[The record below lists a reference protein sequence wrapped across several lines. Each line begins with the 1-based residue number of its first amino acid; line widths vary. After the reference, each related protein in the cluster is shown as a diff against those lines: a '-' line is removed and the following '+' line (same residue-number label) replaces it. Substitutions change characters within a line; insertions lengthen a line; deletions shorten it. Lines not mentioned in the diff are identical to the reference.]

1 MARRLRIQFAGAR
14 YHVINRGNLQH
25 DVFATGGAIASFIR
39 TLQAAVGRFR
49 WRLHAFVVMRNHFHL
64 ALATPEPNLVA
75 GMHWLQSTFAVRL
88 TRFHRQHGHVFQ
100 GRYRSLL
107 IEDDAHLARVC
118 DYIHLNPVRAG
129 VLGVERL
136 RDYRASSLWHWLRGR
151 APGWLDGEGWLA
163 EAGLGGVED
172 PWARYLERL
181 RALTHPQAVDERTE
195 PGAFSRGWAIGTE
208 GWRRAL
214 AREYRH
220 LALAPEMSAAEIR
233 ELREARWRAA
243 LEEALARQGRQ
254 AHELAL
260 AAKGAPWK
268 LELARD
274 LRVNAAVP
282 HAWIAAQ
289 LRMGTPSSLRAN
301 LSRRAIRI
309 AVEGE
314 WPRSAVGRVD
324 HPVGSTISGLTP
336 SIRDPGRNPAV

>member
-1 MARRLRIQFAGAR
+1 MAWGREGRFAAGMARRLRIQFAGAR

-25 DVFATGGAIASFIR
+25 DVFATGGAIASFVR
-39 TLQAAVGRFR
+39 TLQAAVGRFQ

-100 GRYRSLL
+100 GRYRSLV

-129 VLGVERL
+129 VLAVEQL
-136 RDYRASSLWHWLRGR
+136 RDYRASSLWYWLRGR
-151 APGWLDGEGWLA
+151 SPGWLDGEGWWA
-163 EAGLGGVED
+163 EAGLRGAED
-172 PWARYLERL
+172 PWARYLQRL
-181 RALTHPQAVDERTE
+181 VGLTQPEVADERTE
-195 PGAFSRGWAIGTE
+195 RGAFSRGWAIGTA

-243 LEEALARQGRQ
+243 LEEALARHGRQ

-268 LELARD
+268 IELARD

-289 LRMGTPSSLRAN
+289 LRMGTPSSLRSN
-301 LSRRAIRI
+301 LCRRAIRI
-309 AVEGE
+309 AGEGE
-314 WPRSAVGRVD
+314 CPGGAIGT
-324 HPVGSTISGLTP
+324 PGS
-336 SIRDPGRNPAV
+336 PG

>member
-1 MARRLRIQFAGAR
+1 MVARGPEASLAAGMARRLRIQFAGAR

-25 DVFATGGAIASFIR
+25 DVFATGGAVASFVR
-39 TLQAAVGRFR
+39 TLQAAVERFQ

-75 GMHWLQSTFAVRL
+75 GMHWLQSTFTVRL

-100 GRYRSLL
+100 GRYQSLL

-129 VLGVERL
+129 VLGVEQL
-136 RDYRASSLWHWLRGR
+136 RDYRASSLWYWLGGQS
-151 APGWLDGEGWLA
+151 PVWLDSKGCLA
-163 EAGLGGVED
+163 EAGLGGAED
-172 PWARYLERL
+172 PWARYLQRL
-181 RALTHPQAVDERTE
+181 VGLTHPEAADERTE
-195 PGAFSRGWAIGTE
+195 PGAFSRGWAIGTD

-243 LEEALARQGRQ
+243 LAEALARQGRQ
-254 AHELAL
+254 AHELAP

-268 LELARD
+268 IEVARD

-301 LSRRAIRI
+301 LCRRTSQI
-309 AVEGE
+309 AKEGE
-314 WPRSAVGRVD
+314 CPGGVTR
-324 HPVGSTISGLTP
+324 TP
-336 SIRDPGRNPAV
+336 ESPG